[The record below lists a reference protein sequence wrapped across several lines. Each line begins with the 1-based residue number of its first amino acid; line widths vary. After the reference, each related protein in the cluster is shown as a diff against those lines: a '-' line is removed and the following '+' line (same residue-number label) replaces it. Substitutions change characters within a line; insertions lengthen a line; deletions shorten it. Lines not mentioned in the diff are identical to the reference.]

1 MRPIELFL
9 ISAFIFQAA
18 GSARPPDSASPAALK
33 PAVALILKS
42 ANINENTNENGEF
55 ISELRGNV
63 VFTYDSMRIRS
74 DEATWRRK
82 AGTIEFRRNIRVTR
96 GQKLLTC
103 DRMDFA
109 KAKSTLTAFGHF
121 NYFDTA
127 DKTRLTGNQGEY
139 NTTLKIFTIT
149 GNPVLTHIDTSAHD
163 TLVIKSLAMRFEDS
177 VKRATATDSV
187 RITKGDLTSV
197 CRAARFYT
205 KTDYVQLRGVPRVR
219 YGVQRLNGDSINLD
233 CTGGKLRH
241 AIIVGNSHGVYADTG
256 SVKNRD
262 TSFTHIWGDS
272 LDMVMSDSGR
282 PKVLWSIGKALS
294 RNFEKSDSASAN
306 KASGKIMMLGF
317 GSDGNV
323 KNLKIWG
330 NARSTYFVN
339 DSSGHGCNEVSG
351 DSVSVFFARGRAKF
365 VTLAGSTRGIYF
377 PLP

>member
-1 MRPIELFL
+1 MRP
-9 ISAFIFQAA
+9 S
-18 GSARPPDSASPAALK
+18 DSASPEALK
-33 PAVALILKS
+33 PAIALILKS

-109 KAKSTLTAFGHF
+109 KGKSTLTAFGHF

-149 GNPVLTHIDTSAHD
+149 GNPLLTHIDTSAHD
-163 TLVIKSLAMRFEDS
+163 TLVIRSLTMRFEDS

-205 KTDYVQLRGVPRVR
+205 KTDYVQLRGIPRVR

-241 AIIVGNSHGVYADTG
+241 AVIVGNSHGVYAEYRLG
-256 SVKNRD
+256 
-262 TSFTHIWGDS
+262 
-272 LDMVMSDSGR
+272 
-282 PKVLWSIGKALS
+282 
-294 RNFEKSDSASAN
+294 EKSRHLLHPYLGRQPGYGDVGLGETTGTLVYRQGVEQELRKKRFSF
-306 KASGKIMMLGF
+306 GKQGQRQNH
-317 GSDGNV
+317 DAWV
-323 KNLKIWG
+323 WK
-330 NARSTYFVN
+330 
-339 DSSGHGCNEVSG
+339 
-351 DSVSVFFARGRAKF
+351 
-365 VTLAGSTRGIYF
+365 
-377 PLP
+377 